1 MEESVEEV
9 RDLIVIEVFCEVYGP
24 SPLLTL
30 TSASSKLNNN
40 KGFNVDEFLLYVMTT
55 DYQNFPG

>member
-9 RDLIVIEVFCEVYGP
+9 RDLIVIGEFCEVYGP
-24 SPLLTL
+24 SPVLTL
-30 TSASSKLNNN
+30 PSASSKLNNN